1 MKMPTGIRLT
11 NEDLQLSLYAFFDRY
26 CEKLS
31 WVPKTIEQ
39 YRRYIRMI
47 DHVLGSPP
55 FEEIDEPTVQEA
67 VQKVR
72 MSSKRKSGFSDQ
84 TLE

>member
-39 YRRYIRMI
+39 YRRYISMI
-47 DHVLGSPP
+47 YHVLGSPP
-55 FEEIDEPTVQEA
+55 FY
-67 VQKVR
+67 
-72 MSSKRKSGFSDQ
+72 
-84 TLE
+84 